1 MTDNK
6 AIKEFVRNTLGCN
19 CPEEVFQYIDCRT
32 VVNIDENIVPAY
44 EINIGNR
51 LLIFAA
57 AIDEVDSL
65 KPVLSNLVRAGIKKR
80 DEKKFNR
87 FRLVLLTAPDIDIA
101 EQASEIFSSLAADE
115 KVHLH
120 VINKDDFPVNLHHP
134 NFGKHLKK
142 AMDALGI
149 ECVRKMDT
157 DFKSRNEQ
165 YTDQVQ
171 FLKKHFGIQ

>member
-6 AIKEFVRNTLGCN
+6 VIKEFVRKTLGCN
-19 CPEEVFQYIDCRT
+19 CPEEVFEYIDCQKALS
-32 VVNIDENIVPAY
+32 IDENICQAC

-65 KPVLSNLVRAGIKKR
+65 SSVLSKLVQAGINKR

-87 FRLVLLTAPDIDIA
+87 FRLVLVTAKEKDVA
-101 EQASEIFSSLAADE
+101 EQALGIFNSFVTDE

-120 VINKDDFPVNLHHP
+120 VINKNDFPINLNHVN
-134 NFGKHLKK
+134 
-142 AMDALGI
+142 
-149 ECVRKMDT
+149 
-157 DFKSRNEQ
+157 
-165 YTDQVQ
+165 
-171 FLKKHFGIQ
+171 

>member
-6 AIKEFVRNTLGCN
+6 VIREFVRKTLGCN

-32 VVNIDENIVPAY
+32 VVNIDENIAPAY

-57 AIDEVDSL
+57 TIDKVDSL
-65 KPVLSNLVRAGIKKR
+65 KPVLLKLVRAGIKKR

-87 FRLVLLTAPDIDIA
+87 FRLVLLSAHDINIT
-101 EQASEIFSSLAADE
+101 EQAAEIFSPHALDD

-120 VINKDDFPVNLHHP
+120 VINKDDFPVNLDHP
-134 NFGKHLKK
+134 K
-142 AMDALGI
+142 
-149 ECVRKMDT
+149 
-157 DFKSRNEQ
+157 
-165 YTDQVQ
+165 
-171 FLKKHFGIQ
+171 

>member
-6 AIKEFVRNTLGCN
+6 AITDFVRKTLGCN

-32 VVNIDENIVPAY
+32 AVNIDENIVPAY

-65 KPVLSNLVRAGIKKR
+65 RYVLTKLVRAGINKR
-80 DEKKFNR
+80 DEMKFNR

-101 EQASEIFSSLAADE
+101 EQASAIFSSLAADE

-120 VINKDDFPVNLHHP
+120 VINKDDFPVNLDHP
-134 NFGKHLKK
+134 
-142 AMDALGI
+142 M
-149 ECVRKMDT
+149 
-157 DFKSRNEQ
+157 
-165 YTDQVQ
+165 
-171 FLKKHFGIQ
+171 

>member
-6 AIKEFVRNTLGCN
+6 VIREFVRKTLGCN

-32 VVNIDENIVPAY
+32 VVNIDENILPAY

-57 AIDEVDSL
+57 GIDEVDSL
-65 KPVLSNLVRAGIKKR
+65 RSVLSKLVQAGINKR

-87 FRLVLLTAPDIDIA
+87 FRLVLLTARVNDVA
-101 EQASEIFSSLAADE
+101 EEALGIFNSLVTDE

-120 VINKDDFPVNLHHP
+120 VINKDDFPMNHIP
-134 NFGKHLKK
+134 KR
-142 AMDALGI
+142 I
-149 ECVRKMDT
+149 T
-157 DFKSRNEQ
+157 
-165 YTDQVQ
+165 
-171 FLKKHFGIQ
+171 